1 MSAYCY
7 VCLWYGSPVCMIVN
21 PVGRAVF
28 PIIIGDSDGT
38 DDLIGRRE
46 SLDTKTFESF
56 PGNAIQLTD

>member
-1 MSAYCY
+1 
-7 VCLWYGSPVCMIVN
+7 MIVN

-46 SLDTKTFESF
+46 ALDTKTFESF

>member
-1 MSAYCY
+1 
-7 VCLWYGSPVCMIVN
+7 MIVN

-46 SLDTKTFESF
+46 ALDTKTFESF
-56 PGNAIQLTD
+56 PGNTIQLTD